1 MDLSKNEL
9 GQYKYQFSDLELET
23 VDCTFTDYRAVKIKT
38 SNLKEL
44 HLTVENLEDLIDTIN
59 EVTTIKEN

>member
-1 MDLSKNEL
+1 MDLTKTNT
-9 GQYKYQFSDLELET
+9 GQYKYQFLDLDMEE
-23 VDCTFTDYRAVKIKT
+23 VKCTFTDYRAVKIKT

>member
-1 MDLSKNEL
+1 MDLTKTNT
-9 GQYKYQFSDLELET
+9 GHYKYQFTDLELET